1 MPAFVKGVEV
11 ALNHTLKAK
20 DAASAEVVWTPAEPA
35 L

>member
-20 DAASAEVVWTPAEPA
+20 DAASAEVVLDTG
-35 L
+35 